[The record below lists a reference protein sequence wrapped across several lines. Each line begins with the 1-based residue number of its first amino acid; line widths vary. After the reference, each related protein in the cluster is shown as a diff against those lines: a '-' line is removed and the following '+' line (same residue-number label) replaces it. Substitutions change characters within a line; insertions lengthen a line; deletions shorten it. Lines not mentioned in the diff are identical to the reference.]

1 MKIVRVHYQY
11 KTFYAALEDGLLRC
25 LTPQIGVTER
35 FPLEQAQLLPLVTPS
50 KVVCVGLNYKD
61 HAAELGMPLPE
72 EPMFFLKPPSC
83 IINTGQPI
91 YIPPQSTRVDYEA
104 ELAIIMGREAKFL
117 SPHAVQE
124 HIFGYTCANDVT
136 ARDLQKSDGMFG
148 RCKGFDTFL
157 PIGPWLETHVPD
169 PSDLSVKLYKND
181 QLVQQG
187 HTSDMLFSPL
197 ELVANISHVMTLL
210 PGDVILTGTPHGVG
224 PIQEGDEIQVE
235 INGIGTLINPVKNID
250 KRETTSGLP
259 VQ

>member
-11 KTFYAALEDGLLRC
+11 KTFYAALEDGSLRC

-35 FPLEQAQLLPLVTPS
+35 FPLEDAKLLPLVAPS
-50 KVVCVGLNYKD
+50 KVVCVGLNYKG

-72 EPMFFLKPPSC
+72 EPMFFLKPPSA

-91 YIPPQSTRVDYEA
+91 YLPPQSTQVDYEA
-104 ELAIIMGREAKFL
+104 ELAIIMGREARFL
-117 SPHAVQE
+117 TPHQVPE
-124 HIFGYTCANDVT
+124 YIFGYTCANDVT

-157 PIGPWLETHVPD
+157 PIGPWLETHIEN
-169 PSDLSVKLYKND
+169 PSDLSVKLYRNNE
-181 QLVQQG
+181 LVQQG

-197 ELVANISHVMTLL
+197 ELIANISQVMTLL
-210 PGDVILTGTPHGVG
+210 PGDVVLTGTPHGIG
-224 PIQEGDEIQVE
+224 PIKDGDEIQVE
-235 INGIGTLINPVKNID
+235 IEEIGTLINPVKKYI
-250 KRETTSGLP
+250 RRPTSSGLP

>member
-1 MKIVRVHYQY
+1 MKIVRVQYQY

-25 LTPQIGVTER
+25 LTPQIGITER
-35 FPLEQAQLLPLVTPS
+35 FALEDALLLPLVTPS
-50 KVVCVGLNYKD
+50 KVVCVGLNYKG

-72 EPMFFLKPPSC
+72 EPMFFLKPPSS

-91 YIPPQSTRVDYEA
+91 YLPPQSDRVDYEA
-104 ELAIIMGREAKFL
+104 ELAIIIGREARFL
-117 SPHAVQE
+117 SPQAVPDY
-124 HIFGYTCANDVT
+124 IFGYTCANDVT

-157 PIGPWLETHVPD
+157 PIGPWLETNIPD
-169 PSDLSVKLYKND
+169 PSNLSVKLYKNE

-197 ELVANISHVMTLL
+197 ELVADISHVMTLL
-210 PGDVILTGTPHGVG
+210 PGDVILTGTPHGIG
-224 PIQEGDEIQVE
+224 PIQEGDELQVE
-235 INGIGTLINPVKNID
+235 IDGIGTLINPVKNFTKHKD
-250 KRETTSGLP
+250 STGLP

>member
-11 KTFYAALEDGLLRC
+11 KTFYAALEEGLLRC

-35 FPLEQAQLLPLVTPS
+35 FRLEEAQLLPLVTPS
-50 KVVCVGLNYKD
+50 KVVCVGLNYKG

-72 EPMFFLKPPSC
+72 EPMFFLKPPSS

-91 YIPPQSTRVDYEA
+91 YLPPQSTRVDYEA
-104 ELAIIMGREAKFL
+104 ELAIIMGREARFL
-117 SPHAVQE
+117 SAQAVPE

-157 PIGPWLETHVPD
+157 PIGPWLETNIQD
-169 PSDLSVKLYKND
+169 PSNLSVKLYQND

-210 PGDVILTGTPHGVG
+210 PGDVVLTGTPHGIG
-224 PIQEGDEIQVE
+224 PIQDGDEIQVE
-235 INGIGTLINPVKNID
+235 IDGIGTLINPVKNFT
-250 KRETTSGLP
+250 KREDSTRLP

>member
-11 KTFYAALEDGLLRC
+11 KTFYAALEEGLLRC

-35 FPLEQAQLLPLVTPS
+35 FRLEEAQLLPLVNPS
-50 KVVCVGLNYKD
+50 KVVCVGLNYKG

-72 EPMFFLKPPSC
+72 EPMFFLKPPSS

-104 ELAIIMGREAKFL
+104 ELAIIIGRETRFL
-117 SPHAVQE
+117 STHAVPD

-157 PIGPWLETHVPD
+157 PIGPWLETNIQD

-210 PGDVILTGTPHGVG
+210 PGDVVLTGTPHGIG
-224 PIQEGDEIQVE
+224 PIQDGDEIQVE
-235 INGIGTLINPVKNID
+235 IDGIGTLINPVKNFT
-250 KRETTSGLP
+250 KREGSTGLP

>member
-1 MKIVRVHYQY
+1 MKIVRVQYQY
-11 KTFYAALEDGLLRC
+11 RTFYAALEDGLLRC

-35 FPLEQAQLLPLVTPS
+35 FALEDALLLPLVTPS
-50 KVVCVGLNYKD
+50 KVVCVGLNYKG

-72 EPMFFLKPPSC
+72 EPMFFLKPPSS

-91 YIPPQSTRVDYEA
+91 YLPPQSDRVDYEA
-104 ELAIIMGREAKFL
+104 ELAIIIGREARFL
-117 SPHAVQE
+117 SPQAVPDY
-124 HIFGYTCANDVT
+124 IFGYTCANDVT

-157 PIGPWLETHVPD
+157 PIGPWLETNIPD
-169 PSDLSVKLYKND
+169 PSNLSVKLYKNE

-197 ELVANISHVMTLL
+197 ELVADISHVMTLL
-210 PGDVILTGTPHGVG
+210 PGDVILTGTPHGIG
-224 PIQEGDEIQVE
+224 PIQEGDELQVE
-235 INGIGTLINPVKNID
+235 IDGIGTLINPVKNFTKHKD
-250 KRETTSGLP
+250 STGLP